1 MKNAAVGKHPKID
14 ESCCP
19 VVSDSFVKSDSF
31 SMSDSIS
38 VSDSINVA
46 HSIGAIDSISAI
58 DSVKLMR
65 PRSVFRYVLTI
76 ASFALALITSKVH
89 AQQFSSDSWL
99 SKKHGTITIIPT
111 VGQRN
116 SMIMNTYSLFPRWEF
131 TIAAYLYNNDNN
143 PLTNDGYSSSF
154 YMKYMFYENKSETG
168 GAAVKAGTGMFPGYM
183 DGEDRVKDAFK
194 TYWMNVPITIPF
206 NNNKFSWDLMPG
218 ASATIN
224 YGDEK
229 TTAWSFTYATRLAWY
244 PLGNEGALVGE
255 VFGAEGKAPAIPE
268 YKIGLRWEPT
278 PYAVFAITYGQ
289 EFRGN
294 NGAGFELGV
303 MLFTPPF
310 ACLGGCGTSDKKEK
324 RKDRKNTKQ
333 DPGQTNN

>member
-1 MKNAAVGKHPKID
+1 MMNA
-14 ESCCP
+14 
-19 VVSDSFVKSDSF
+19 
-31 SMSDSIS
+31 
-38 VSDSINVA
+38 
-46 HSIGAIDSISAI
+46 SAI
-58 DSVKLMR
+58 RTYPFHVIDLGMSSERRLSASLVIA
-65 PRSVFRYVLTI
+65 VLHLVI
-76 ASFALALITSKVH
+76 LLSCGPLY

-131 TIAAYLYNNDNN
+131 TIAAYLYNDDSN

-154 YMKYMFYENKSETG
+154 YMKYMFYENESETG

-206 NNNKFSWDLMPG
+206 SNNKFSWDLMPG
-218 ASATIN
+218 ASTTIN
-224 YGDEK
+224 YGDDK
-229 TTAWSFTYATRLAWY
+229 STAWSFTYATRLAWY
-244 PLGNEGALVGE
+244 PVGPKGSVVGE
-255 VFGAEGKAPAIPE
+255 VFGAEGQAPAIPE

-310 ACLGGCGTSDKKEK
+310 ACLGGCGPKEK
-324 RKDRKNTKQ
+324 TKKKDRKKTS
-333 DPGQTNN
+333 DPGQTTN